1 MSNKIVDTEIK
12 EVEVVEKLNLYQ
24 KIALLREKLINTK
37 LKKSGRNTYSDYDYF
52 ELQDFIPTV
61 IQLEKELDLLSV
73 FSMNE
78 DKATLTIID
87 TENETT
93 LMFETPKA
101 DARGKAQL
109 PIQALG
115 SQHTYLRRYLYIN
128 YLSLSESDGVDG
140 LPNDKKGSTEQP
152 KGNATPKQIELIRNL
167 YTEEEIET
175 MLERLKKKG
184 LMHLT
189 LQEASKMIEA
199 RKK

>member
-24 KIALLREKLINTK
+24 KIALLREKLIGTK
-37 LKKSGRNTYSDYDYF
+37 LKKSGRNTFSNYDYF

-61 IQLEKELDLLSV
+61 ISLEKELDLLSV
-73 FSMNE
+73 FSMSE
-78 DKATLTIID
+78 EKAVLSIID
-87 TENETT
+87 TETKDQ
-93 LMFETPKA
+93 LIFETPKA
-101 DARGKAQL
+101 DAQGKGQL

-184 LMHLT
+184 LMQLT
-189 LQEASKMIEA
+189 IQEASKMIEA